1 MAENPHRGR
10 RFLFWTYKHI
20 VLKRGIH
27 HEKVCALIGKYFGVI
42 AVIFLIIGMTL
53 PTSFSWVLG
62 KVGGISVLSVLLG
75 VIMFGMGMTMSVH
88 DFALVLKRP
97 KDVFLAPA
105 PSISSCLSW
114 PTSFR
119 RFSSSTRP

>member
-1 MAENPHRGR
+1 M
-10 RFLFWTYKHI
+10 K
-20 VLKRGIH
+20 
-27 HEKVCALIGKYFGVI
+27 KVCALIGKYFGVI

-75 VIMFGMGMTMSVH
+75 VIMFGMGMTMSVPISPWSSSGR
-88 DFALVLKRP
+88 KMS
-97 KDVFLAPA
+97 FLAPA

>member
-1 MAENPHRGR
+1 M
-10 RFLFWTYKHI
+10 K
-20 VLKRGIH
+20 
-27 HEKVCALIGKYFGVI
+27 KVCALIGKYFGVL

-62 KVGGISVLSVLLG
+62 KVGGVSVLSVLLG
-75 VIMFGMGMTMSVH
+75 IIMFGMGMTMSVH

-97 KDVFLAPA
+97 KDVLFLALA

-114 PTSFR
+114 RTSFR
-119 RFSSSTRP
+119 LSFISTRR